1 MNISVVIPVCN
12 DLRLKACIDSIDEKV
27 EVVISLNK
35 PTKELKDLIKSILKV
50 QKEKNKYKNIK
61 FNICEIGYPSIAG
74 AYNNG
79 IKHASYENILLM
91 DSDCIF
97 EKGCIRKLH
106 QNIKGHLL
114 SKGKVVFSSN
124 SLVTKVVARAREFH
138 TSDKVSAYSPPLLFK
153 KKIINKIGGYY
164 FHPSLCWLEDSEF
177 DKRVQNAQLEIAYD
191 KSAKVIHP
199 SLSPARDLKSAIWYG
214 VGKRIGVELGI
225 HDKPTG
231 LIGSIKKYIIMAPK
245 SKGYLSGLYLF
256 TWKMALFVGYYSQK
270 FFKIRPV
277 SMIMSQKEN

>member
-35 PTKELKDLIKSILKV
+35 PTKELKDLIKSMQKA
-50 QKEKNKYKNIK
+50 QKEKKKYQNIK
-61 FNICEIGYPSIAG
+61 FNICEIDYPSIAG
-74 AYNNG
+74 AYNKG

-106 QNIKGHLL
+106 QNIKSHLL
-114 SKGKVVFSSN
+114 SKGKVVFSSD
-124 SLVTKVVARAREFH
+124 SFVTKMVARAREFH

-177 DKRVQNAQLEIAYD
+177 DKRVQNAKLEIAYD
-191 KSAKVIHP
+191 KSARVIHP
-199 SLSPARDLKSAIWYG
+199 PLNPARDLKSAYWYG

-231 LIGSIKKYIIMAPK
+231 LMGSIRKYIFSAPK

-256 TWKMALFVGYYSQK
+256 IWKMALFVGYYTQK
-270 FFKIRPV
+270 FFKIRPAGMV
-277 SMIMSQKEN
+277 KSQKES